1 MIFER
6 ARQMNYIRLSGKGV
20 TKTMKYICCTHLR
33 FLLFRLLLHRRTQ
46 PIGTC
51 NVSRRSGWSGLWVV
65 SLAGRLPLSPQS
77 SATATGVSSF
87 STLSTVV
94 ETSAQPVS
102 ADVSMAVEAELSAV
116 PCATAATAVTGLNAE
131 KCGNSAAMERI
142 FLQQNAKY
150 SCGRFSGKVIITVSR
165 YLNDFDSA
173 R

>member
-1 MIFER
+1 MSARDNELHSAKWER
-6 ARQMNYIRLSGKGV
+6 CD
-20 TKTMKYICCTHLR
+20 KTMKYTCCTHLR

-51 NVSRRSGWSGLWVV
+51 NVSWRSGWSGLGVV

-102 ADVSMAVEAELSAV
+102 AAVSAAVEAELSAV
-116 PCATAATAVTGLNAE
+116 PCATAAIAVTGLNAE

-150 SCGRFSGKVIITVSR
+150 SCGRFFGKVIITVSR

-173 R
+173 G